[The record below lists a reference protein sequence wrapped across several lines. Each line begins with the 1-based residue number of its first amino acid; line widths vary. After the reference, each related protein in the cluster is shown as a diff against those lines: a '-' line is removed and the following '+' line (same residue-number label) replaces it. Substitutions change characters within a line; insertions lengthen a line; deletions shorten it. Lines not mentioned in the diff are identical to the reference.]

1 MSVFSVGPSNGI
13 YAKDL
18 DDVFGIGATINARGE
33 FIAPTG
39 PEIRR
44 VTGNPSGT
52 VSDFGGSLAL
62 DVTNGQLYINTS
74 TGNVAGTTWAVANQA
89 SVVPFVQIV
98 SGTPVTN
105 TAAETVL
112 ASYTIPANTL
122 KAGTRLT
129 VQWMNRVT
137 ADSGAGPTLTTRL
150 RLGPTTLTGTTL
162 ANTAAIDTGAAWG
175 STGNYTVV
183 SRAAPSAASACVGTG
198 FITQF
203 ANLNAGAATGAGTGS
218 ALIVPTNF
226 ATNGPLLLEL
236 TAQWSV
242 GGADSVQCELFNV
255 TIM

>member
-1 MSVFSVGPSNGI
+1 MSVFSVGASNGL
-13 YAKDL
+13 YVKDL
-18 DDVFGIGATINARGE
+18 DDVFGIGATINSSGVFQA
-33 FIAPTG
+33 ATG

-44 VTGNPSGT
+44 VTGNPNGT

-137 ADSGAGPTLTTRL
+137 ADAGATTLTTRL
-150 RLGPTTLTGTTL
+150 RLGPTTLTGTLL

-236 TAQWSV
+236 TAQW
-242 GGADSVQCELFNV
+242 GAVDANSVQCEIFNV
-255 TIM
+255 TVM

>member
-1 MSVFSVGPSNGI
+1 M
-13 YAKDL
+13 
-18 DDVFGIGATINARGE
+18 
-33 FIAPTG
+33 TG
-39 PEIRR
+39 
-44 VTGNPSGT
+44 
-52 VSDFGGSLAL
+52 
-62 DVTNGQLYINTS
+62 
-74 TGNVAGTTWAVANQA
+74 
-89 SVVPFVQIV
+89 
-98 SGTPVTN
+98 

-122 KAGTRLT
+122 KAGSRLT

-150 RLGPTTLTGTTL
+150 RLGPTTLTGTLL
-162 ANTAAIDTGAAWG
+162 ANTAAIDTSAAWG

-183 SRAAPSAASACVGTG
+183 SRSAPSAASACVGTG

-226 ATNGPLLLEL
+226 ATNGALLLEL